1 MSEEINKSTYA
12 VVGDPVE
19 HSLSPV
25 IHRLFAKQMEQS
37 ISYNKWHLRAE
48 EFNLEVKNF
57 FAQGGGGLN
66 ITVPHKQSA
75 FELCD
80 ELSSRAKIAQAVN
93 TLYQKNNKV
102 IGDNTDG
109 VGLLNDLARLGWI
122 LSGKKILILG
132 AGGAV
137 RGVLQPLLEA
147 KPASIVIAN
156 RTFDKAQQLVA
167 SFKSLAN
174 QHKAQLNASAITAEL
189 SPADIII
196 NGTSASLLGGNLA
209 LAKEVVEGANCYD
222 MVYAKN
228 LTPFMSWAL
237 DSGALNV
244 ADGLGMLVGQAAESF
259 FIWRGVRPDVQPVI
273 DHLRQQLVAGR

>member
-156 RTFDKAQQLVA
+156 RTLDKAQQLAA
-167 SFKSLAN
+167 SFKGLAN

-189 SPADIII
+189 APADIVI